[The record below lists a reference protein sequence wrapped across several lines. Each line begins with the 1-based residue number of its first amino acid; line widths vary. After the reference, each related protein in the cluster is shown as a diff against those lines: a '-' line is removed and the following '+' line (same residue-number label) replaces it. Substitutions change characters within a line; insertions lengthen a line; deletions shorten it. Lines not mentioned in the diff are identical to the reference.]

1 MSEAASAKDKVATGA
16 ATGTGGGLDMPGW
29 LATLGGLVE
38 RSAGFWQGLGNLE
51 NRVFAHELEGLRI
64 ERPIYV
70 TGLARSGTTILLEL
84 LAGHGSV
91 ASHRYRDFPVILA
104 PMFWNRAFA
113 HIYKEG
119 TPPTER
125 AHKDRILVTPDSPEA
140 MEEVIWMRFFKDAHT
155 TGTSQILD
163 RATSN
168 PAFERFYKEHIRKIL
183 LVRGGQPGQARARY
197 LAKGNY
203 NLTRLDYILKLFPD
217 ARFVVPVREPRWH
230 IASLMKQHR
239 LFTAEEERDPRI
251 LAHMNR
257 AGHVEFGQGRRAID
271 LGDGRAAA
279 IEALWRQG
287 EEVRGWARY
296 WAMLMG
302 FLADR
307 VASSAALAAAT
318 RIVLYEQLCRAP
330 RAQLEAVAD
339 HVGLDFT
346 SAQLEAMAARL
357 SLPTY
362 YDPGFSAAEEAVIAE
377 ETASVAGR
385 LGYP

>member
-1 MSEAASAKDKVATGA
+1 MSETMRANGKA
-16 ATGTGGGLDMPGW
+16 GTGGGLDMPGW

-38 RSAGFWQGLGNLE
+38 RSAGFWQGLGKLE
-51 NRVFAHELEGLRI
+51 GRVFAHELEGVRI

-70 TGLARSGTTILLEL
+70 TGLARSGTTIVLEL
-84 LAGHGSV
+84 LAGHASV
-91 ASHRYRDFPVILA
+91 ATHRYRDFPVILA

-113 HIYKEG
+113 HVYKEG
-119 TPPTER
+119 APPAER

-140 MEEVIWMRFFKDAHT
+140 MEEVIWMRFFASAHE
-155 TGTSQILD
+155 TGVSQVLD

-168 PAFERFYKEHIRKIL
+168 PAFERFYKEHVRKIL
-183 LVRGGQPGQARARY
+183 LVRGGRPGQARTRY

-203 NLTRLDYILKLFPD
+203 NLTRLEYLLKLLPD
-217 ARFVVPVREPRWH
+217 ARFVVPVRGPRWH
-230 IASLMKQHR
+230 VASLIKQHR
-239 LFTAEEERDPRI
+239 LFSAEEERDPRI

-257 AGHVEFGQGRRAID
+257 AGHMEFGHGRRAID

-279 IEALWRQG
+279 IEALWRDGQ
-287 EEVRGWARY
+287 EVRGWARY

-307 VASSAALAAAT
+307 LAASPALAAAT
-318 RIVLYEQLCRAP
+318 RIVPYEDLCREP
-330 RAQLEAVAD
+330 RAELAALAR

-346 SAQLEAMAARL
+346 PARLDAMAARL

-362 YDPGFSAAEEAVIAE
+362 YEPGFSTAEEAVIAE
-377 ETASVAGR
+377 ETGAAAGR
-385 LGYP
+385 LGYA